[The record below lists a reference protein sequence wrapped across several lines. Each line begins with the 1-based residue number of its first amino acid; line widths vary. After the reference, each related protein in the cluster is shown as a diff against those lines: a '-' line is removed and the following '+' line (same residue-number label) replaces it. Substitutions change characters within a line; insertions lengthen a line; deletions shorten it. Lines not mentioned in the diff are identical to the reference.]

1 MLESWEL
8 GQFEIHFRRRD
19 AAKTAISMA
28 LQEEGAAADYPI
40 AAEMALYG
48 VYKYAM
54 LAEKTEAWEPWK
66 PAGELF

>member
-1 MLESWEL
+1 
-8 GQFEIHFRRRD
+8 
-19 AAKTAISMA
+19 MA
-28 LQEEGAAADYPI
+28 LQEEGSVADSPV

-66 PAGELF
+66 PGECDSKPKSVDIIKNPYLQ

>member
-1 MLESWEL
+1 
-8 GQFEIHFRRRD
+8 
-19 AAKTAISMA
+19 MA
-28 LQEEGAAADYPI
+28 LQEEGSVADSPV

-66 PAGELF
+66 PGECDSKPKSEDIVKTRGKFSQ